1 MLKRLVTAFARRA
14 VSTPSPAPSVNI
26 DDLDPGIDTI
36 YRVMLTRG
44 FTDPITCEE
53 ETYEC
58 VDSTHIDRRSA
69 VARLVELNT
78 QNARIDSVP
87 V

>member
-14 VSTPSPAPSVNI
+14 TATPSPAASANVNA
-26 DDLDPGIDTI
+26 LDPDIDTI
-36 YRVMLTRG
+36 YRVMLTRS

>member
-1 MLKRLVTAFARRA
+1 MIQRLVTAFTSRRA
-14 VSTPSPAPSVNI
+14 APPSVNI
-26 DDLDPGIDTI
+26 DAIDPDIDTI
-36 YRVMLTRG
+36 YRVVRTYDV
-44 FTDPITCEE
+44 TEPVTCET
-53 ETYEC
+53 ETYEY

-78 QNARIDSVP
+78 QNARIVSVP

>member
-1 MLKRLVTAFARRA
+1 MLRRLVTAFTRRPA
-14 VSTPSPAPSVNI
+14 ASPAPPSVNI
-26 DDLDPGIDTI
+26 DALDPDIDTI

-53 ETYEC
+53 ETYER